1 MITKH
6 FFKMVVT
13 FIGVLLVGIIL
24 LFVVSLLDGKD
35 EETTTEPV
43 ISETTINL
51 DK

>member
-35 EETTTEPV
+35 EKTTTEPV